1 MIKLTHIEKTY
12 APGTAKEVK
21 ALRDI
26 SLEINKGEIF
36 GVIGLSGAGK
46 STLIRIINMLERPTA
61 GKVEVMGQ
69 DLTAMTDKQLREARR
84 HIGMIFQSFNLLSS
98 ATVEANVA
106 FPLQLEGRLSK
117 AEIDKRVAELLEM
130 VELSDKARM
139 YPAQLSGG
147 QKQRV
152 GIARALA
159 SNPEVLLCD
168 EATSALD
175 PKTTSSILELLTS
188 LRKKLNLTI
197 VIITHQMEVIKEC
210 CDRVA
215 VIDGGVITEMGSC
228 LEIFSD
234 PKQELTMRLVSAA
247 VRRGLPALLKHT
259 EVVPEY
265 HEGAKAVVELI
276 FLGAKADAP
285 VIVDVAKECKVT
297 ISLLAGSI
305 DHIQNVPFGIMEVEV
320 CGTREEIERAIAEFK
335 RRVHKVEVLGYDER
349 KQLSEF

>member
-12 APGTAKEVK
+12 APGTAKEVR

-26 SLEINKGEIF
+26 SLEVNKGEIF

-46 STLIRIINMLERPTA
+46 STLIRIINMLERPT
-61 GKVEVMGQ
+61 GGRVEVNGQ
-69 DLTAMTDKQLREARR
+69 DLTAMTEAQLREARR

-98 ATVEANVA
+98 ATVADNVA
-106 FPLQLEGRLSK
+106 FPLRLAGGMSES
-117 AEIDKRVAELLEM
+117 AINMRVAELLEM
-130 VELSDKARM
+130 VELSDKAGM
-139 YPAQLSGG
+139 YPSQLSGG

-188 LRKKLNLTI
+188 LRRKLNLTI

-215 VIDGGVITEMGSC
+215 VIDGGVIIEMGSC
-228 LEIFSD
+228 LEVFSD

-247 VRRGLPALLKHT
+247 VRRGLPALLRHT

-265 HEGAKAVVELI
+265 REGAKAVVELI

-285 VIVDVAKECKVT
+285 IIVEVAKSCDVT
-297 ISLLAGSI
+297 ISLLAGNI
-305 DHIQNVPFGIMEVEV
+305 DHIQNVPFGIMEVEI
-320 CGTREEIERAIAEFK
+320 CGTREEIERAIAEFR

-349 KQLSEF
+349 RQLSEF